1 VSTGRSGE
9 TRFLLD
15 NTLAPLTFS
24 WGFLDAPLGA
34 VSASYARWQRT
45 ILHSVKSTAL
55 DLPLAEALRRLDPL
69 DMGSQ
74 RVLFLSTRSRWTACF
89 DNGAK
94 GGNPTTF
101 VGELAQRLKCSGV
114 ACACIPNTLTRND
127 AGKRGTWG
135 AVKFTLFAPEPR
147 SFLNIERSI
156 AVINDVRGW
165 DFHSQGAVQDFERVE
180 RYGAAR
186 IAERLT
192 HAMLEDYCH
201 ALGIRLFDEQFY
213 GGPGVVTQASPW
225 FLPKLPAI
233 SLSEARRQ
241 LGLDD

>member
-1 VSTGRSGE
+1 VSAGRSGE

-15 NTLAPLTFS
+15 NALAPLTFS

-55 DLPLAEALRRLDPL
+55 DLPLAEALRRLEPL

-101 VGELAQRLKCSGV
+101 VGELAQRLKCRGV
-114 ACACIPNTLTRND
+114 ACACIPNTLTRN
-127 AGKRGTWG
+127 ARKRGTWG

-147 SFLNIERSI
+147 AFLNIERSI
-156 AVINDVRGW
+156 SVINDVRGW
-165 DFHSQGAVQDFERVE
+165 DFHYQGAVQDFEHVE

-186 IAERLT
+186 IADRLT
-192 HAMLEDYCH
+192 AGMLEDYCR
-201 ALGIRLFDEQFY
+201 ALGIQLFDEPFY
-213 GGPGVVTQASPW
+213 SGPGVVTHAAPW
-225 FLPKLPAI
+225 FQPKLPAI
-233 SLSEARRQ
+233 SLAEARRQ
-241 LGLDD
+241 LGLDR